1 MNVAIV
7 VGSIRKE
14 SYNRKLAEYLKQR
27 YSDQIAFDIVDL
39 RDLPFYDQDTELDP
53 PAAVKEFKERI
64 AASDAVLWITPEY
77 NYSIPAYSR
86 TRSTGYRALIR
97 S

>member
-53 PAAVKEFKERI
+53 PSGRQGIQGADCRFRCRI
-64 AASDAVLWITPEY
+64 VDHAGI
-77 NYSIPAYSR
+77 
-86 TRSTGYRALIR
+86 
-97 S
+97 